1 MGKIT
6 GRFAFMTLVVTVA
19 LLSCNPNN
27 PGDGDDDEDD
37 PVEYTLSGYMQKG
50 PLYNDSRLDVQGLS
64 DSLEPDASFFYSDT
78 IDNNEG
84 GFSLIAELPSRY
96 AELIGEGNYFDEYT
110 NRTSDDDITLRAY
123 VDLVGDETMNLNLL
137 TTITRDRIKKL
148 FQQGASFTD
157 ARNQAEEEFL
167 DAFNIAIPS
176 SGLAFNELNIAEAG
190 DYNAI
195 LLAVSM
201 TILCPYVNGGAD
213 LAQWIPELTDD
224 LKDDGQINT
233 ANMTKLKQQA
243 YSLCDPDVRTTV
255 RDNLA
260 GRYAALGVTGA
271 VIPDFEDYIGSIDDE
286 APFMRVREP
295 WDDSDASPVMTNIA
309 VDSTILIEFT
319 ERMDAA
325 TIVSVNIFITK
336 QGDASPTSSTLTF
349 HPSYAVVGEYEG
361 SVVAELV
368 PDAPLDAAATYVLT
382 LTDEVADA
390 NGNNP
395 STMTWTFSTP

>member
-27 PGDGDDDEDD
+27 PGDGDDEEEE

-148 FQQGASFTD
+148 FQEGSSFAD
-157 ARNQAEEEFL
+157 ARRQAEQEFL
-167 DAFNIAIPS
+167 DAFNIAIPA
-176 SGLAFNELNIAEAG
+176 SGEAFNELNIAEAG

-201 TILCPYVNGGAD
+201 TILCPYVDGGAD
-213 LAQWIPELTDD
+213 LSQWIPD
-224 LKDDGQINT
+224 LKDDLEDDGQLE
-233 ANMTKLKQQA
+233 AGNMTKLKNQA
-243 YSLCDPDVRTTV
+243 YSLCDPAVSATV
-255 RDNLA
+255 RNNLA
-260 GRYAALGVTGA
+260 GRYTALGVAGA

-295 WDDSDASPVMTNIA
+295 WDDSDASPAMTGID

-319 ERMDAA
+319 ERMDASTIAEA
-325 TIVSVNIFITK
+325 TIFITK
-336 QGDASPTSSTLTF
+336 QGDASAISSTVTF
-349 HPSYAVVGEYEG
+349 HASYAVVGPYED
-361 SVVAELV
+361 SVVAEII
-368 PDAPLDAAATYVLT
+368 PDAPLDAGATYTLT
-382 LTDEVADA
+382 LTDDVADA
-390 NGNNP
+390 NGNHP
-395 STMTWTFSTP
+395 STMTWTFST